1 MLVFVRPIA
10 FEIDPYKSFVYILY
24 HLNADVSRSRQKRK
38 GTQKMEIMS
47 VKEVFDM
54 VPQAFNPD
62 AAKGLDAVFQFDI
75 TGEDGGIWHVV
86 VKDGACR
93 VQQGKAAFPK
103 VTLTMASET
112 WLGMVNRQINGVQAF
127 MTGKLKLN
135 GDMLLAQRIPDL
147 FKF

>member
-1 MLVFVRPIA
+1 MA
-10 FEIDPYKSFVYILY
+10 
-24 HLNADVSRSRQKRK
+24 
-38 GTQKMEIMS
+38 IMS
-47 VKEVFDM
+47 VKEVFDK
-54 VPQAFNPD
+54 VPQAFDRD

-75 TGEDGGIWHVV
+75 TGDDGGIWHVA
-86 VKDGACR
+86 VKDGACQ
-93 VQQGKAAFPK
+93 VQQGKAASPK

-112 WLGMVNRQINGVQAF
+112 WLGMVNRQINGIQAF